1 MTAGCDTLDED
12 LDGLIACP
20 QCDAIYRL
28 GTVEKGDK
36 FTCTRCHTPLASR
49 RHNAGIKIIA
59 LAIASTVLAVAA
71 LFLPFLEI
79 RRLGFANAASIIDT
93 ALAFSGGPMF
103 LLSLGVVGLI
113 VGLPLARLALT
124 LYTLMPLVADKR
136 PWPGARRAFRLSEDL
151 KPWSMAEI
159 FVIGC
164 AISLIKLTDLARVEI
179 GVAFWMFVVLVIF
192 LAVQDAL
199 MDRHSVWTA
208 LER

>member
-1 MTAGCDTLDED
+1 MSSRSDPQDD
-12 LDGLIACP
+12 LSGLIACP
-20 QCDAIYRL
+20 HCDALYRI
-28 GTVEKGDK
+28 GEVQKGDRIA
-36 FTCTRCHTPLASR
+36 CTRCHAPLASR
-49 RHNAGIKIIA
+49 RHNAGLMIIA
-59 LAIASTVLAVAA
+59 LSLASAILAIAA

-113 VGLPLARLALT
+113 VGLPLLRLGLT
-124 LYTLMPLVADKR
+124 LYTIVPLVADRR

-164 AISLIKLTDLARVEI
+164 AVSLIKLTDLARVEI